1 MWRWGQAMMK
11 KAALI
16 FELVPEAKA
25 KSNEELREEIKL
37 HLDKQIVPVMP
48 WMKKIIELVVWSEP

>member
-1 MWRWGQAMMK
+1 MWRWGQPMTK

-16 FELVPEAKA
+16 LELVPEART

-37 HLDKQIVPVMP
+37 QLDRQIQPVMP
-48 WMKKIIELVVWSEP
+48 WMKKIIEVVVWNEP